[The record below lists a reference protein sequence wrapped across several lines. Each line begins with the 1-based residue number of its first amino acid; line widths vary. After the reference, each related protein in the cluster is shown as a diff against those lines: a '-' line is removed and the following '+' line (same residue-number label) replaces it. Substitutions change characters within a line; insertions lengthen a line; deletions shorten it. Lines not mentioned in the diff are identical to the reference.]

1 MDLGTSCPWVL
12 FLLSQSSPVPWADAL
27 LFSDYFPSF
36 AGTIKVTA
44 DSAVL
49 GFLLRDK
56 HEKAGNSTSMRS
68 VTCILAQNSS
78 QALPGELRLSG
89 RLQAQTG
96 SLGGQASLRADTA
109 SLALVGVCT
118 WGPGHGQLSG
128 SLSHNISA
136 LSEAGRRG

>member
-1 MDLGTSCPWVL
+1 MASLP
-12 FLLSQSSPVPWADAL
+12 SS
-27 LFSDYFPSF
+27 

-56 HEKAGNSTSMRS
+56 HEKAGNSTSVHS

-78 QALPGELRLSG
+78 QALPGELWLRG
-89 RLQAQTG
+89 RLQAQPG
-96 SLGGQASLRADTA
+96 SRGGQASLRAKA
-109 SLALVGVCT
+109 GSLALGGACT

-128 SLSHNISA
+128 SLSHNVST
-136 LSEAGRRG
+136 LSGAGRRDGEGQMA